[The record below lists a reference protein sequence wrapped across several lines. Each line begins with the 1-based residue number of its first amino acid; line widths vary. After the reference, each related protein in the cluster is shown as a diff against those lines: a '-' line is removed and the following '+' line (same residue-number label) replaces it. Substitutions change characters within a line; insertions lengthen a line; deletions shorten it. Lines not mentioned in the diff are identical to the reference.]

1 MKITE
6 IRTSYKITMENEM
19 CGMEMYLDT
28 GCKVRITFDNGETL
42 SLIHILFFITTNDYS
57 ILSFKSITFITSEI
71 QNTIAGSSLYIW
83 TP

>member
-28 GCKVRITFDNGETL
+28 GCKVRITFDNGTTL
-42 SLIHILFFITTNDYS
+42 AGRVLCVEYGDIPKENDMIIIEVDDDRLYAV
-57 ILSFKSITFITSEI
+57 IAARIADIEI
-71 QNTIAGSSLYIW
+71 V
-83 TP
+83 

>member
-28 GCKVRITFDNGETL
+28 GCKVRITFDNGTTL
-42 SLIHILFFITTNDYS
+42 AGRVLCVEYGDIPQKNDMIIIEVDDGRLYAV
-57 ILSFKSITFITSEI
+57 IAARIADIEI
-71 QNTIAGSSLYIW
+71 V
-83 TP
+83 

>member
-42 SLIHILFFITTNDYS
+42 AGRVLCVEYGDIPKKNDMINARILPHCGRTG
-57 ILSFKSITFITSEI
+57 KSSNS
-71 QNTIAGSSLYIW
+71 QGSVQG
-83 TP
+83 

>member
-42 SLIHILFFITTNDYS
+42 AGRVLWVEYGDSPKKNDMIIIEVDDDRLYAV
-57 ILSFKSITFITSEI
+57 IAARIADIEI
-71 QNTIAGSSLYIW
+71 V
-83 TP
+83 